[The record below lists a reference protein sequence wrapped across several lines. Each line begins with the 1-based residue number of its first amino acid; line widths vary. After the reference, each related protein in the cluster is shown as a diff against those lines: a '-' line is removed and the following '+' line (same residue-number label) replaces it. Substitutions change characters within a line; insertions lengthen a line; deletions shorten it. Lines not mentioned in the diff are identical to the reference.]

1 MGDVGG
7 PGKFLG
13 QMARE
18 GRVYAGTHV
27 GTDNYG
33 NKYYENNTDMVYVSY
48 CLPPSSLAAWGAGP
62 GRCPLSAALIK
73 LACPCFRFLP
83 GTDRTVGSI
92 TRSATTS

>member
-27 GTDNYG
+27 GTDKAG
-33 NKYYENNTDMVYVSY
+33 NKYYENNTDMV
-48 CLPPSSLAAWGAGP
+48 
-62 GRCPLSAALIK
+62 
-73 LACPCFRFLP
+73 
-83 GTDRTVGSI
+83 
-92 TRSATTS
+92 